1 MFPGRAFSNQTTIPQ
16 TIAIDHLQK
25 VSSLQLIVPLLWSQY
40 STSIQKTLST
50 NANDNNEFL
59 HHDICMMVLFKLIAV
74 TGILDDAKAGTCSFY
89 VHKEALEQSEE
100 GLTLSS

>member
-1 MFPGRAFSNQTTIPQ
+1 
-16 TIAIDHLQK
+16 
-25 VSSLQLIVPLLWSQY
+25 
-40 STSIQKTLST
+40 
-50 NANDNNEFL
+50 
-59 HHDICMMVLFKLIAV
+59 MMVLFKLIAM